1 MLQDIQCQKNFT
13 QSADFNIVNCRFI
26 LNRLWVS
33 YRKEEMVL
41 ITLSLKPNM
50 SWHCSDYKICVVYDD
65 QLVLMICY

>member
-1 MLQDIQCQKNFT
+1 MLQDMQCQKNFM
-13 QSADFNIVNCRFI
+13 QSADFNIVNCCFI

-50 SWHCSDYKICVVYDD
+50 SWHCSD
-65 QLVLMICY
+65 